1 SLLQDFFTTKPDFS
15 PYNMEMHDSRV
26 FDVEKAMKKYHRN
39 IDWKKVMK
47 GPDMDDVDDIKENF
61 KQK

>member
-1 SLLQDFFTTKPDFS
+1 
-15 PYNMEMHDSRV
+15 
-26 FDVEKAMKKYHRN
+26 MKKYHRN